1 MDPGIFGEKEK
12 RIERWLEKNT
22 CFQRERYM
30 AQTRKKYKEKIIF
43 GDGLKNIGID
53 DMDNGSAC
61 ALRWKQ
67 HTTTAV

>member
-12 RIERWLEKNT
+12 RIERWLEKKTHVSNGNDIW
-22 CFQRERYM
+22 F
-30 AQTRKKYKEKIIF
+30 KPGKNKEKLIF